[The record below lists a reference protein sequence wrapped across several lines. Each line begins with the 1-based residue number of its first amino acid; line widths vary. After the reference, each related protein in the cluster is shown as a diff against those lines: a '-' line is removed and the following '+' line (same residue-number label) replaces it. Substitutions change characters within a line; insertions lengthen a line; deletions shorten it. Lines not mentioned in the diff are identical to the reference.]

1 MSEESVKLSFQQKLD
16 RMIVTLRLEI
26 LNGSRSP
33 GSFLPSESS
42 LAKQFQIS
50 NKTVRKGLDVLVGEG
65 LIIKI
70 DRVGS
75 MVTKERKTV
84 RLHFG
89 CNPTLFEDI
98 ALSSLLDAFHARYP
112 LIQVR
117 AIPLDF
123 FGHVTSA
130 REMLASG
137 LLDVVSF
144 NNTQFQE
151 LAEEG
156 GEEALSLLE
165 PLKPDR
171 GLYAAAEET
180 FRHEGELYARAVS
193 FSPVVLCY
201 NKAHFREAGLP
212 EPDSSW
218 TWDDLIAASRRL
230 AAFSGRHAVYFVPTS
245 LNRYPLFLLQSGR
258 ENPPQAEATEGLRP
272 FTELVND
279 HTIFPKYFSGTS
291 EDDSLFLFKEER
303 VSMILTT
310 YFGLNAF
317 RDLPLAYDISPV
329 PLLKK
334 GEAQRTLLL
343 SIGAAVSR
351 SSGEKEAARTFAE
364 FLASPEAQGII
375 GNYRLSIPARRES
388 ADESARQAAAGV
400 PEAPDTL
407 KRPSRYAMYRELF
420 PTFRAHQELGIPMAL
435 LKEFGRT
442 LKEYWSGMI
451 DDDTLSSR
459 LEALLHRSR
468 T

>member
-1 MSEESVKLSFQQKLD
+1 MNKESVKLSFQQKLD
-16 RMIVTLRLEI
+16 RMIGMIRLEI

-98 ALSSLLDAFHARYP
+98 ALSTLLDAFHARYP

-130 REMLASG
+130 REMLAGG

-151 LAEEG
+151 LAEEDG
-156 GEEALSLLE
+156 GEALSLLE
-165 PLKPDR
+165 PLEPDM
-171 GLYAAAEET
+171 GLYSAAEET
-180 FRHEGELYARAVS
+180 FRHNGQLYARAVS

-201 NKAHFREAGLP
+201 NRAHFREAGLP

-218 TWDDLIAASRRL
+218 SWDDLIGASRRL

-245 LNRYPLFLLQSGR
+245 LNRYPLFLLQSGPGSGSDS
-258 ENPPQAEATEGLRP
+258 NTAAGLRP

-291 EDDSLFLFKEER
+291 EDDSLSLFKEER

-317 RDLPLAYDISPV
+317 RDLPLSYDISPV
-329 PLLKK
+329 PLMNK
-334 GEAQRTLLL
+334 GKAQRTLLL
-343 SIGAAVSR
+343 SIGIAVNR
-351 SSGEKEAARTFAE
+351 SSGEKEAAHAFAR

-375 GNYRLSIPARRES
+375 REQRLSIPARRES
-388 ADESARQAAAGV
+388 AEVSASQGATGAPAIAG
-400 PEAPDTL
+400 AL
-407 KRPSRYAMYRELF
+407 NRPSRYAMYKELF
-420 PTFRAHQELGIPMAL
+420 PTFRAHQELGIPMSV

-451 DDDTLSSR
+451 DGDTLNIR
-459 LEALLHRSR
+459 LESLLHGSQK
-468 T
+468 